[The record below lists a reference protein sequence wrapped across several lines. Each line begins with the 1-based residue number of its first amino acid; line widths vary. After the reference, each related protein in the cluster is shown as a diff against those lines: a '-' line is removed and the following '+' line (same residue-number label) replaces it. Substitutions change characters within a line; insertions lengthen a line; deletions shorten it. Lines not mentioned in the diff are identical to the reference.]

1 MNFLGRGQADSK
13 NDDNEPTRE
22 LTKNND
28 NNDSPMIWEM
38 FDGIIKSYSF
48 LIRNETR
55 ELELLQGTALTLGSC
70 HL

>member
-38 FDGIIKSYSF
+38 FDG
-48 LIRNETR
+48 LIRVTVF
-55 ELELLQGTALTLGSC
+55 
-70 HL
+70 